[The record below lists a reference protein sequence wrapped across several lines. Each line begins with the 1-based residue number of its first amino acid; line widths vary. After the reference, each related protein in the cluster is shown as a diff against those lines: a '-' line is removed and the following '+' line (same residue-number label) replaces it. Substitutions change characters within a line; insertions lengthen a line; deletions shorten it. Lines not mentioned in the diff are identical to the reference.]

1 MTRRL
6 ILSIALL
13 AALNCNATTEA
24 DTLKKRRQT
33 AETEIVAAYVSDLGI
48 RSNAATALSGES
60 KIAVGFRNDF
70 LLQDLMYK
78 SVSGQ
83 IGITG
88 NCLTFSIMHYGYAQ
102 YGEYKIAVG
111 YSRVFGKK
119 FSIGMTFH
127 YIGNH
132 ARDYGVEHSI
142 TFDISAHCN
151 ITQKIGFGVRAFN
164 PAHLKYGITGENA
177 PRLPMIFNLDFHY
190 KISRKILLYIFAE
203 KEIGGALRIGIGGIY
218 SPHRLFRMSL
228 HAAFPVPEAE
238 LQTIFHWNHIEF
250 GAGVIWKLN
259 LGISPCLTL
268 NFPLKKLKR

>member
-33 AETEIVAAYVSDLGI
+33 AETEIVAAYLSDLGI

-132 ARDYGVEHSI
+132 ARNYGVEHSI

-238 LQTIFHWNHIEF
+238 LQTIFHWSHIEF